1 MADVAFIGHF
11 AKDRLVYRG
20 VAETASGGGV
30 YYGSMALRRLGYA
43 VAVITR
49 LHPDDF
55 DRLEELREAGITVHA
70 SAAGQT
76 TGIENV
82 YPTENMDR
90 RICRPLGFAGP
101 FRPDEIPLLDA
112 RVTIVTPLMA
122 GEISGDLV
130 RLLVSR
136 GQVGLD
142 VQGFAR
148 VREGETL
155 VTRDWPGK
163 ATDLAGVHY
172 LKADDAEAEVLTG
185 QNDLDKAAEAL
196 AALGPREVVLTHAG
210 GVMVYAGGT
219 CHEAAFTPR
228 RVLGRTGR
236 GDTCF
241 ATYVASRLDS
251 SPAEACWLAAAVTSL
266 KMERPG
272 PFRGSREDAERFMAG
287 GPTTAP

>member
-1 MADVAFIGHF
+1 MADIAFIGHF

-43 VAVITR
+43 VAVITQ

-76 TGIENV
+76 TGIENI
-82 YPTENMDR
+82 YPTEDMDR

-185 QNDLDKAAEAL
+185 QNDLQKAAVAL
-196 AALGPREVVLTHAG
+196 AALGPREVVLTHAA
-210 GVMVYAGGT
+210 GVMVCAEGT
-219 CHEAAFTPR
+219 FCEAAFTPR

-241 ATYVASRLDS
+241 ATYVAGRLHS
-251 SPAEACWLAAAVTSL
+251 SPAEACRLAAAVTSL
-266 KMERPG
+266 KMEHPG
-272 PFRGSREDAERFMAG
+272 PFRGGREDAERFMAG